1 MRRQIRETTVTLKHV
16 QTIRRGDSVYRY
28 LRIPGQ
34 PRIKLPDLPID
45 HPMFLAAYVAAM
57 QEAPKTVRNPA
68 GTIAAA
74 VEGYLRSDVHAGHSD
89 GYRRIVQ
96 RHAEAIR
103 QSADDA
109 LIRHLK
115 PEHIQDDLRSLSP
128 IQGRDRMKAWRLICA
143 HALDRNLI
151 RSDPSEGVRR
161 PAPPKHVGH
170 PAWTAAQIETFRE
183 RWSIGT
189 RQRACMEL
197 VYWTGARI
205 GDAVKLGA
213 GMIGR
218 DGVLSFRQEKTGD
231 FAHVPWTCSLPP
243 HIAHQC
249 ADRDMMHAALDAISS
264 GHMTFLA
271 TRNGRTRSSK
281 AMGHLIAAAAA
292 DAGFD
297 RSAHGLRKSR
307 AVALAEGG
315 ANPLQIGAW
324 TGHHSLSEVAHYTEE
339 ADRKRA
345 VMGTERVQNIVNTP
359 KPSVKTTASD

>member
-16 QTIRRGDSVYRY
+16 QTIRRGDNVYRY
-28 LRIPGQ
+28 LRIPGA
-34 PRIKLPDLPID
+34 PRVRLPDMPID
-45 HPMFLAAYVAAM
+45 HPDFLAAYVDAMQTAPKQVRAAAGTVAAM
-57 QEAPKTVRNPA
+57 
-68 GTIAAA
+68 
-74 VEGYLRSDVHAGHSD
+74 VEGYMRSDAYAGHSA

-103 QSADDA
+103 ETAADA
-109 LIRHLK
+109 LMRHLK
-115 PEHIQDDLRSLSP
+115 PEHIQDDLRGLTP
-128 IQGRDRMKAWRLICA
+128 VQGRDRMKAWRLICA
-143 HALDRNLI
+143 HALERSLI

-170 PAWTAAQIETFRE
+170 PAWTHDQIEAFRAK
-183 RWSIGT
+183 WPIGT

-197 VYWTGARI
+197 IYWTGARI
-205 GDAVKLGA
+205 GDAVNLGP
-213 GMIGR
+213 GMVGR
-218 DGVLSFRQEKTGD
+218 DGVLTFRQQKTGD
-231 FAHVPWTCSLPP
+231 FAHVPWTCTLPA
-243 HIAHQC
+243 HIAHQ
-249 ADRDMMHAALDAISS
+249 AGDRDMMHEALGGIAT

-271 TRNGRTRSSK
+271 TRNGRTRSAK
-281 AMGHLIAAAAA
+281 AMGHVIAAAAA

-345 VMGTERVQNIVNTP
+345 VMGTEQDRNAVNRP
-359 KPSVKTTASD
+359 KPAVN